1 MFIRPNQNEGFRLR
15 VFGVLWIFWFLLL
28 VLFLRATYIQ
38 VIERDKYKKYARGET
53 EQRIV
58 VKANRG
64 KILDRKG
71 KVIVDNRVSYSLYIT
86 PAYFPKEEGNRKK
99 LLRYLSGEIGM
110 EWGEIW
116 EKVRI
121 EDEFKKNKYH
131 PILVK
136 RDLEEEEYK
145 ELLENHEYLDGV
157 EVMVNSMR
165 RYRLEDNLS
174 HILGYTGLISR
185 SGWEGYQKVFG
196 KGLLDNPYSQK
207 DTIVGRWGLEKSED
221 EDLRGEDGL
230 VIRLVDVK
238 RQPVGGSR
246 ILVKESQ
253 AGKDIYLTID
263 KELQKFAKELLGDRR
278 GAIIVTR
285 PTTGEV
291 LAMVSSPSYNSN
303 DMVSRKKEV
312 IEKIQEDPDKPLYNR
327 VLQGLYSPSSIFKL
341 VVAIAG
347 LEEGLLDIRRK
358 IVCKGGLKL
367 GNRLFRCTR
376 SHGKLGLKEAIE
388 KSCNVYFFRVG
399 QEIGWPMIYKYAK
412 LFGLGEGHKLGSRHW
427 GDGILP
433 DADWKWKKYEEKW
446 FPGDTFNHAIGQ
458 GYLLFHPIEIHNII
472 SMLSN
477 RGVLMDPY
485 IIDKKRD
492 GRDEG
497 WEEKTY
503 PRMKRSLKISMRT
516 EELIESALS
525 GVVKQGTASV
535 WGKYSKKYRIA
546 GKTGTAEVIG
556 GLSDAWFSGY
566 APYDEEDLSQ
576 RIAVTVLVENSGYG
590 SVFAAPIATAIV
602 KHYFEGASLELIEKE
617 MGNLFNLKKGGG
629 GGVVGEGDLLVR
641 RLEKERGILDE
652 IYRKHELMVGGESY
666 EGLDEKIARL
676 EEELKAS
683 EEVWKSDMEGGGGGV
698 KKEFK
703 KDFKKDFKKG
713 IVMGGLKKK
722 VEGVVGVLE
731 KGEGLGVLEKGEVLK
746 KGEVLDEVMVK
757 SEVKSNN
764 KRKKRGKRE
773 KREKR
778 KDLKRREKGG
788 VRKHQGK
795 YQGTTVDE
803 ERERI
808 RRIIKDIEEDNRRM
822 KEFLEAR
829 DKRNKKDLREGM
841 KKSNDKL

>member
-28 VLFLRATYIQ
+28 VLFLRAGYIQ

-64 KILDRKG
+64 KILDRGG

-86 PAYFPKEEGNRKK
+86 PAYFPKEEGMRKE
-99 LLRYLSGEIGM
+99 LLGYLSGQIGM
-110 EWGEIW
+110 GEEEIW

-136 RDLEEEEYK
+136 RDLKEGEYK
-145 ELLENHEYLDGV
+145 ELLENHEYFDGV
-157 EVMVNSMR
+157 EVMVSSMR

-196 KGLLDNPYSQK
+196 KGLLENPYSQK

-253 AGKDIYLTID
+253 PGKDIYLTID
-263 KELQKFAKELLGDRR
+263 KGLQKFAKELLGDRR
-278 GAIIVTR
+278 GGIIVTR
-285 PTTGEV
+285 PSTGEI

-312 IEKIQEDPDKPLYNR
+312 IEKIQGDPKKPLYNR

-341 VVAIAG
+341 VVGIAG
-347 LEEGLLDIRRK
+347 LEEGLWGMERE
-358 IVCKGGLKL
+358 VNCKGGVRL
-367 GNRLFRCTR
+367 GNRLFRCTKR
-376 SHGKLGLKEAIE
+376 HGKLDLKGAIE
-388 KSCNVYFFRVG
+388 KSCNVYFFRMG
-399 QEIGWPMIYKYAK
+399 QEVGWPVIYKYAK
-412 LFGLGEGHKLGSRHW
+412 LFGLGEGHELGSRNW

-433 DADWKWKKYEEKW
+433 DEDWKWSRYEEKW

-458 GYLLFHPIEIHNII
+458 GYLLFHPIEVHNII

-477 RGVLMDPY
+477 RGVLMEPY
-485 IIDKKRD
+485 IIDRKKD
-492 GRDEG
+492 GEDGE

-503 PRMKRSLKISMRT
+503 PKIKRSLKLGLRT
-516 EELIESALS
+516 QGLIEGALR

-535 WGKYSKKYRIA
+535 WGKYSRKYKVA

-566 APYDEEDLSQ
+566 APYDAEDLSE
-576 RIAVTVLVENSGYG
+576 RIAVTVLVEDSGYG

-602 KHYFEGASLELIEKE
+602 KHYFEGASLELIEEE
-617 MGNLFNLKKGGG
+617 MGDLFNLKKGGG
-629 GGVVGEGDLLVR
+629 DRGVMGEGGLLVR
-641 RLEKERGILDE
+641 RLGKERGILDE
-652 IYRKHELMVGGESY
+652 IQRKHELMGRGESY

-676 EEELKAS
+676 EEELEVS
-683 EEVWKSDMEGGGGGV
+683 EEVWKGDMEGGVGSV
-698 KKEFK
+698 KKEDK
-703 KDFKKDFKKG
+703 KEVKKA
-713 IVMGGLKKK
+713 KKK
-722 VEGVVGVLE
+722 VKKVWVKSGIVLGGVEKEEGKEEGMKEEVGVKGVVKSVV
-731 KGEGLGVLEKGEVLK
+731 KNNK
-746 KGEVLDEVMVK
+746 K
-757 SEVKSNN
+757 KSN
-764 KRKKRGKRE
+764 KKKSGE
-773 KREKR
+773 
-778 KDLKRREKGG
+778 KDLKGRKKGG
-788 VRKHQGK
+788 ARKYEGK

-829 DKRNKKDLREGM
+829 GRRSKKALREG
-841 KKSNDKL
+841 KKVNDKL